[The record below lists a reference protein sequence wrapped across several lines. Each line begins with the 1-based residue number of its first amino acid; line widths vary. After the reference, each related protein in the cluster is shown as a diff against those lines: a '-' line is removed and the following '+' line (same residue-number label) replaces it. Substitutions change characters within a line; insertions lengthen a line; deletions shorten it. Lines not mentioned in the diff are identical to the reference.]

1 MTQIALYFQCMSA
14 AAQETFSE
22 FSVMLFLR
30 KDVSPKMCF
39 EVTIETNKKMKKS
52 SINMSDP

>member
-1 MTQIALYFQCMSA
+1 MST

-22 FSVMLFLR
+22 CSIMLFSR